1 MAAISYKQKKE
12 LAKDYFTMSNLSQKE
27 IAQKVGVTEKTLSKW
42 ANANNKEWK
51 QLRDAVGEGMEQ
63 EIIRLKRQL
72 KEFNDYI
79 DSKKEGERF
88 GTSKEYDALMKLRR
102 FIDYFDSNPLSS
114 VVSIMQ
120 EFLEFYKMIDLDKA
134 KELSSVSDAFIK
146 SKMKK

>member
-1 MAAISYKQKKE
+1 MALSFQQKKE

-42 ANANNKEWK
+42 ANENNEEWK

-79 DSKKEGERF
+79 EKKDKGLRF
-88 GTSKEYDALMKLRR
+88 GSSKEYDALMKLRR
-102 FIDYFDSNPLSS
+102 FIDYFERNPLSS
-114 VVSIMQ
+114 VVSIML

-134 KELSSVSDAFIK
+134 KDLSSVSDAFIK